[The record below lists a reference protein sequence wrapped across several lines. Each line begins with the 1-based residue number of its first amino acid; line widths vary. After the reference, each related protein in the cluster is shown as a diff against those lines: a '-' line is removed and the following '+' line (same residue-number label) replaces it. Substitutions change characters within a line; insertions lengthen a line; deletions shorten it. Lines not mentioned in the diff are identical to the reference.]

1 MAVVMRNE
9 YDCVGLGNFD
19 GTLSAP
25 PGTPAPAFLL
35 AWLLFF
41 FEDVDEGDVGDV
53 TDDVGE
59 VTDTGDRLALGGDR
73 FAVTAVMPPRV
84 PVAVAEAMAWIEVEG
99 AVVRFEIPVEGADA
113 VADDRDGRDF
123 LDETPLPRGLSLM
136 LPIGLAG

>member
-9 YDCVGLGNFD
+9 YDCVGLGNLD

-25 PGTPAPAFLL
+25 ADAPTAAFLL

-41 FEDVDEGDVGDV
+41 FEDVDEEDVGDV
-53 TDDVGE
+53 ADEVGE
-59 VTDTGDRLALGGDR
+59 VTETGDRLALGGDR

-123 LDETPLPRGLSLM
+123 LETPLPRGLSLM
-136 LPIGLAG
+136 LPIGLVE